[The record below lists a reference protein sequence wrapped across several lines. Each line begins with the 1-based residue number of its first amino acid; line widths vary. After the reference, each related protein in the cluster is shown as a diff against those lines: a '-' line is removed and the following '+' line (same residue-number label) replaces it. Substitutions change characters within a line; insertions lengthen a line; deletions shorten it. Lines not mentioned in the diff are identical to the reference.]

1 VRLGLFL
8 LLFFPYIGQLAL
20 LNAFD
25 EPPAQTALGTPR
37 LSNVAENMATAEC
50 QSLSIPNR
58 RLEKDST
65 MLKKLPLLA
74 AVAGFVSTLALAA
87 PAMATEH
94 IVKMLIRG
102 EAGFMVFEPAYLQVE
117 PGDTVTFEP
126 TNKSHNA
133 ETIPGM
139 VPDGAEAF
147 KGKLNQAISVT
158 FETEGVYGYK
168 CLPHYAIGMVGVVVV
183 GDPSANIDAAKAV
196 KHPGKASNVM
206 AELLARAE
214 SNLVPAN

>member
-1 VRLGLFL
+1 MAQ
-8 LLFFPYIGQLAL
+8 QLAL

-25 EPPAQTALGTPR
+25 EPASTNRLRDSPA
-37 LSNVAENMATAEC
+37 
-50 QSLSIPNR
+50 IYR
-58 RLEKDST
+58 RRKQGDGRVPEPFDTQPKTRKKDSV
-65 MLKKLPLLA
+65 MLKKVSLLA
-74 AVAGFVSTLALAA
+74 AATGLVSTLALTA
-87 PAMATEH
+87 PAMAAEH
-94 IVKMLIRG
+94 TVKMLNRG
-102 EAGFMVFEPAYLQVE
+102 EAGFLVFEPAYLQVE

-126 TNKSHNA
+126 TDKSHNA

-168 CLPHYAIGMVGVVVV
+168 CMPHYAIGMVGVVVV
-183 GDPSANIDAAKAV
+183 GDTAANLEAAKAV
-196 KHPGKASNVM
+196 KHPGKTSKVM

-214 SNLVPAN
+214 TNLAQAN